1 MKNKYFPLFVDLSE
15 KQIVVIGAGNIAS
28 RRVRT
33 LLSFADHITV
43 VSPDATEEIAKLD
56 AEGRIHW
63 IKENY
68 SRERLADADLVL
80 ACTDHPEINSDI
92 HAACKCL
99 GIPVNLCNDRTR
111 CDFYFPGIVEKDNV
125 VVGITASGSDH
136 HLARQVREIISSA
149 LEKI

>member
-1 MKNKYFPLFVDLSE
+1 MKNKYFPLFVDLSD
-15 KQIVVIGAGNIAS
+15 KQIVVVGAGGIAS

-33 LLSFADHITV
+33 LLSFAAHITV

-92 HAACKCL
+92 HA
-99 GIPVNLCNDRTR
+99 
-111 CDFYFPGIVEKDNV
+111 EM
-125 VVGITASGSDH
+125 SGNP
-136 HLARQVREIISSA
+136 RQS
-149 LEKI
+149 LQ